1 MWNLIFL
8 LYLSKQFGSLW
19 HLQGEA
25 LKLGLLLLLGGLV
38 LLSYLIPLPI
48 KKIVEGLEV
57 PLTPPSPS
65 PTVPYL
71 PT

>member
-8 LYLSKQFGSLW
+8 LYLSKQFGILW

-38 LLSYLIPLPI
+38 LLNYLIRHTPTDQ
-48 KKIVEGLEV
+48 KK
-57 PLTPPSPS
+57 
-65 PTVPYL
+65 
-71 PT
+71 